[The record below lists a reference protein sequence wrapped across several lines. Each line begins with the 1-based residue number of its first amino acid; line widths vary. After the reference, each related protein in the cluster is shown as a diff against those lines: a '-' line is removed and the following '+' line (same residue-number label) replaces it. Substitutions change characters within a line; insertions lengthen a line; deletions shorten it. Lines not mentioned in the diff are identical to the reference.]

1 MPDPPLGDVTKR
13 IAAGAPLR
21 TLAQMA
27 TCSSCGG
34 ANPDGF
40 RFCGSCGSALPVGPA
55 TPARETRKTVTILF
69 SDVTGSTAM
78 GERLDPESMRR
89 MLGRTFGAAREI
101 LERHGGTV
109 EKFIGDAVM
118 AVFGVPTIHED
129 DALRAVRAASDL
141 NEALKAIN
149 ADMLRDHGVHIG
161 LRTGINTGEVVAG
174 DPAAGESFVT
184 GDAVNVAARLE
195 QTAQPGE
202 IMLGEGTYR
211 LVRDAVEVDDPIE
224 LDLKGKSAPVRA
236 YRLRRID
243 PDAPAHLRRLDA
255 PLVGRVREL
264 RLLAQAFERVQSDR
278 ACQLFTVLGTAGVG
292 KSRLVAAFL
301 EQEATDALILRGR
314 CLPYGQ
320 NITFWPI
327 GEIVRAAAGI
337 EADDDA
343 ETSRSR
349 LRALLGDDPDAD
361 QVAERIGQAIGLIE
375 ADAPVEETFWAV
387 RRLLETLAQ
396 DRTLVVVIDDLH
408 WAAPTLLDLVEH
420 ATDWIREAPI
430 LLVTM
435 GRPEFLDT
443 RPAWGGGKL
452 NATTILLEPLS
463 EIESQELV
471 AQLVGE
477 TGLDVRLRRRISDAA
492 EGNPL
497 FVEELVAMLVDD
509 GVLRQEGGR
518 WVIDGDLTG
527 VTVPPTIAA
536 LIAAR
541 LDRLAA
547 GDRTV
552 MERAS
557 VIGRVFWR
565 AAVHELLGDTA
576 REELG
581 SRLADLVRRE
591 LIRPDRATG
600 FFSDAFRFR
609 HALIRDAAYEALS
622 KEERAELHLRF
633 ADWLERTSVDRLSE
647 IEAIVGH
654 HEEQAARLRSELG
667 PLDGPYR
674 EAAVRGAGH
683 LAAAGRRALAR
694 GDLPAAV
701 GLLDRAAELLPA
713 DEPGRAT
720 MLASLGSA
728 LTEQGDFRRAAEVF
742 SGAEEAARQGGDV
755 EEAYTSLTRLHLFFF
770 TDPEG
775 VAEATQREVERLIPL
790 FEARGDE
797 LGMAK
802 ARRRLAIVYWTRRDI
817 RSMEAEL
824 ERAIVHA
831 RAAGDA
837 REEARSLGLMATAA
851 LLGPTPA
858 ADGIARCERIR
869 AEAPGN
875 RIVERAVLPALAGLS
890 AMIGDIDG
898 ARQRLV
904 EHGRLCDELG
914 LRLDAAEGAIVAGW
928 VELLAADA
936 TAAETAL
943 AVAVT
948 DLQAMGE
955 RTNLG
960 MAAALLGQARFH
972 LGRQAEAIAST
983 KVAEAAAAPDD
994 LGTQVAWRI
1003 ARASALIVMGDLT
1016 EGRRLADEAA
1026 RLAGQTD
1033 SLELR
1038 GQAQAALGAADLA
1051 RGEPAM
1057 ARAAFEKA
1065 ITAFERKG
1073 DVVSAAAA
1081 RARLAALDGLSAGAT
1096 T

>member
-1 MPDPPLGDVTKR
+1 MVRCWAASVTNST
-13 IAAGAPLR
+13 AGAAPLR
-21 TLAQMA
+21 TLPRMA
-27 TCSSCGG
+27 ICGSCGG

-40 RFCGSCGSALPVGPA
+40 RFCGSCGSPLPVSA
-55 TPARETRKTVTILF
+55 TGATRETRKTVTILF

-89 MLGRTFGAAREI
+89 ILGRTFAAAREI

-118 AVFGVPTIHED
+118 AVFGVPSIHED
-129 DALRAVRAASDL
+129 DALRAVRAAAEL
-141 NEALKAIN
+141 NQALEMIN
-149 ADMLRDHGVHIG
+149 ADMLRDHGVRIG
-161 LRTGINTGEVVAG
+161 LRTGVNTGEVVAG
-174 DPAAGESFVT
+174 DPSAGESFVT

-195 QTAQPGE
+195 QAAQPGE

-211 LVRDAVEVDDPIE
+211 LVRDAVEVDEPIE
-224 LDLKGKSAPVRA
+224 LELKGKSALVRG
-236 YRLRRID
+236 YHLRRVD

-264 RLLAQAFERVQSDR
+264 RLLAQAFERVQSDS

-292 KSRLVAAFL
+292 KSRLIAAFL
-301 EQEATDALILRGR
+301 EQEAGDALVLRGR

-337 EADDDA
+337 HADDDTDSA
-343 ETSRSR
+343 RNR
-349 LRALLGDDPDAD
+349 LRALLDDDPEAD
-361 QVAERIGQAIGLIE
+361 LVAERIGQAIGLE
-375 ADAPVEETFWAV
+375 EVDAPVEETFWAI
-387 RRLLETLAQ
+387 RRLFESLARE
-396 DRTLVVVIDDLH
+396 RTLVVVIDDLH
-408 WAAPTLLDLVEH
+408 WAAPTLLDLIEH
-420 ATDWIREAPI
+420 ATDWIRESPI
-430 LLVTM
+430 LLVAM
-435 GRPEFLDT
+435 GRPEFLDS
-443 RPAWGGGKL
+443 RPTWGGGKL

-463 EIESQELV
+463 EIEAEELV

-509 GVLRQEGGR
+509 GVLQS
-518 WVIDGDLTG
+518 DGDKWVVAGDLSG
-527 VTVPPTIAA
+527 VAVPPTIAA

-541 LDRLAA
+541 LDRLGL

-557 VIGRVFWR
+557 VIGRVFWQ
-565 AAVHELLGDTA
+565 AAVSELLDDTA
-576 REELG
+576 RAELAP
-581 SRLADLVRRE
+581 RLADLVRRE

-633 ADWLERTSVDRLSE
+633 ADWLERTSVERLSE

-654 HEEQAARLRSELG
+654 HQEQAARLRSELG

-701 GLLDRAAELLPA
+701 GLLDRAAELLPP
-713 DEPGRAT
+713 DEPGRAS
-720 MLASLGSA
+720 MLAALGSA
-728 LTEQGDFRRAAEVF
+728 LTEQGDFARAADVF
-742 SGAEEAARQGGDV
+742 SGAEEAERQGGDV
-755 EEAYTSLTRLHLFFF
+755 EQAYTSLTRLHLFFF
-770 TDPEG
+770 TDPDG

-797 LGMAK
+797 LGLAK
-802 ARRRLAIVYWTRRDI
+802 ARRRLAMVYRTRRDI

-831 RAAGDA
+831 RAAGDT
-837 REEARSLGLMATAA
+837 REEARSLGLLATAA
-851 LLGPTPA
+851 FMGPTPV
-858 ADGIARCERIR
+858 ADGIERCRRIR
-869 AEAPGN
+869 AEAAGN
-875 RIVERAVLPALAGLS
+875 RIVERAVLPALAGLT
-890 AMIGDIDG
+890 AMAGDIEG
-898 ARQRLV
+898 ARQLLV
-904 EHGRLCDELG
+904 EHSRLCVELG

-928 VELLAADA
+928 VELLANEPGN
-936 TAAETAL
+936 AEGPL
-943 AVAVT
+943 AQAVS
-948 DLQAMGE
+948 DLTAMGE
-955 RTNLG
+955 RSNLG
-960 MAAALLGQARFH
+960 MAAALLGAARQQQGH
-972 LGRQAEAIAST
+972 QAEAIAAT
-983 KVAEAAAAPDD
+983 RIAESAAAPDD

-1003 ARASALIVMGDLT
+1003 PRSGALLATGDIV

-1038 GQAQAALGAADLA
+1038 GQAQGALALAELA
-1051 RGEPAM
+1051 RGETAM

-1065 ITAFERKG
+1065 ATAFERKG
-1073 DVVSAAAA
+1073 DGVSTAAA
-1081 RARLAALDGLSAGAT
+1081 RAHIAALDALSAGAPT
-1096 T
+1096 